1 MNLQDQRMMMLL
13 QQMRG
18 GGQLNRQEGGS
29 LMNPMQ
35 PQPPQM
41 QTPPMQQWKQMS
53 PREIED
59 RERDRWLYQNSPN
72 ATPEDLKEFGLN
84 PEGQRL
90 DGKPWIAPFSKEDMF
105 NELDSIP
112 EENYQQQQSIQRHG
126 LSPVGPDELFR
137 QMRRQGAV
145 GGLLDPRR

>member
-1 MNLQDQRMMMLL
+1 MNLQELMM
-13 QQMRG
+13 MRG
-18 GGQLNRQEGGS
+18 GSPTGGMLPQGNNILPPQAGTEHLFPPFVNGIRPADMGVLNQGGS

-41 QTPPMQQWKQMS
+41 PTQPS
-53 PREIED
+53 I
-59 RERDRWLYQNSPN
+59 QNRSMDMFQEMN
-72 ATPEDLKEFGLN
+72 RM
-84 PEGQRL
+84 PEG
-90 DGKPWIAPFSKEDMF
+90 
-105 NELDSIP
+105 
-112 EENYQQQQSIQRHG
+112 NYQQRIQRHG

>member
-35 PQPPQM
+35 PQPPRNIQPPQM
-41 QTPPMQQWKQMS
+41 PMPPRI
-53 PREIED
+53 P
-59 RERDRWLYQNSPN
+59 
-72 ATPEDLKEFGLN
+72 
-84 PEGQRL
+84 PEGFGQMNRQEGMAL
-90 DGKPWIAPFSKEDMF
+90 QPNSQPQQLQPSIQNRSMDMF
-105 NELDSIP
+105 NEMDSMP
-112 EENYQQQQSIQRHG
+112 EGNYQQRIQRHG

-137 QMRRQGAV
+137 RMREQGAI